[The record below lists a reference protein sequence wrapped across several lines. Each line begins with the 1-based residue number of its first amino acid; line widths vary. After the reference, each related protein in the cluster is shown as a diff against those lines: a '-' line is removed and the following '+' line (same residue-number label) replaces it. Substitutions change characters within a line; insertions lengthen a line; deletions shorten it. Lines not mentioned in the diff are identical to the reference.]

1 MNMIMRRLALVITA
15 VFAVLVLASCAAAPE
30 LELPPLPT
38 FSDETPTPV
47 PTLTP
52 APTAIPEPTVKPSAA
67 PIVYNTPKP
76 ENLSPS
82 PVPTVQSDVPI
93 ISISGETLPQDMVQ
107 YNVATLH
114 GHVTVDKGSIIYVEA
129 KLLDENE
136 SIVQECHFQP
146 YQINFSL
153 AGTVNAQLRFAELSP
168 GKYTYTLSAVA
179 ENEGIKT
186 EKELINYSFT
196 IYATE
201 AEMKKSSDEGTEQGT
216 AITQELSEAGRVWN
230 FLVVYL
236 GNPYG
241 AAGIMGNIDVESQF
255 NPQRVQGDLSTD
267 FAFSQMYTEQVD
279 SGLINKDSFVQAIAG
294 EGYGSGYGL
303 CQWSFER
310 KEGLYDLAKERE
322 SSVGDLDT
330 QCIYLVMELETKY
343 PELLKLLETT
353 DDAREAAR
361 EFFYVFEQGAEM
373 GSRPELAEEYLEK
386 FS

>member
-1 MNMIMRRLALVITA
+1 MNMIMRRLVLVVAVMCA
-15 VFAVLVLASCAAAPE
+15 VFILASCASAPE
-30 LELPPLPT
+30 IELPPLPT
-38 FSDETPTPV
+38 FSDETPAPV
-47 PTLTP
+47 PTLAL
-52 APTAIPEPTVKPSAA
+52 APTASPESTVRPSAA
-67 PIVYNTPKP
+67 PIVYNTPEP

-82 PVPTVQSDVPI
+82 PVPTVQTDVPI

-114 GHVTVDKGSIIYVEA
+114 GHVTVDKGSIIYVAA

-136 SIVQECHFQP
+136 SLVQECHFQP
-146 YQINFSL
+146 YLIDFSL

-168 GKYTYTLSAVA
+168 GKYTYILSAAA

-186 EKELINYSFT
+186 EKELINHSFT
-196 IYATE
+196 VYATE
-201 AEMKKSSDEGTEQGT
+201 AEMKKSSAEGTEQGS
-216 AITQELSEAGRVWN
+216 AITQELSVAGRVWN

-236 GNPYG
+236 DNPYG

-361 EFFYVFEQGAEM
+361 EFFYVFEQGSEM
-373 GSRPELAEEYLEK
+373 GSRPDLAEEYLEK